1 MPKLKV
7 KKDWAS
13 GLNPSFVDSYAVL
26 SMFDHKNYN
35 EHVAEFHEGNGDKE
49 ENIKGRRKAKKD
61 DLSIVTG
68 RQDSYPGIGGSGTNG
83 IAPGRMGIKLKKKLA
98 ASNADTNAPGSER
111 RRLTEVPDPHANQ
124 PRIDEHQRYDEEQR
138 QLQMLQQR
146 QHDEEAERQKRRDDE
161 LKNVLKDQER
171 QLRDVESNEVENQR
185 KQEDASL
192 EDLDRDKD
200 DYISHRIYGEGYRSF
215 DDGYRYYMGGGGMY
229 NESNFVY
236 IDPHVLGS
244 PVLVDVNGDGHMEVI
259 IAVSY
264 YFDAEKYKGKD
275 IDFDPSQYIAGGIAC
290 WDLQANEWSWM
301 VHLDLTT
308 DQTKFKALIHGTPT
322 VADLDGNGRYEVLI
336 GTSLGLLYL
345 LDGET
350 GFVRRYFPM
359 QFNQIEAQIAVA
371 DVRGGSDLEIIVAD
385 MAGNLVLVDIEGEIL
400 WDTKLSGSLPHSPT
414 VGDVNGDGH
423 LDIVVVAT
431 SETGSHLW
439 AVNGATGVVLD
450 GYPIALPKGGSA
462 SSPVILVDLHDYTG
476 ILKKSP
482 TFFAD
487 PALPVWLQRTNG
499 HEPAPSPSLDINL
512 DKLNK
517 GDKSKSN
524 TEKFNHKHNK
534 GLHLL
539 VPSFDGHIYVID
551 GSKGCAERIDIGEH
565 IYSVPLVDD
574 VTGNGFLDVIVGTM
588 NGQVML
594 LETSVPAHTLNTW
607 TSFPKHRLNGF
618 THGQIGISIPEVE
631 KRALRYADIKVTSM
645 MIYLS

>member
-1 MPKLKV
+1 M
-7 KKDWAS
+7 KKNS
-13 GLNPSFVDSYAVL
+13 G
-26 SMFDHKNYN
+26 
-35 EHVAEFHEGNGDKE
+35 VA
-49 ENIKGRRKAKKD
+49 
-61 DLSIVTG
+61 
-68 RQDSYPGIGGSGTNG
+68 
-83 IAPGRMGIKLKKKLA
+83 
-98 ASNADTNAPGSER
+98 ADTGGGER
-111 RRLTEVPDPHANQ
+111 RRLSAIEDPHANQ
-124 PRIDEHQRYDEEQR
+124 PRIDEHERYEEEQR
-138 QLQMLQQR
+138 QLQLLQQR
-146 QHDEEAERQKRRDDE
+146 QHAEEVERQKRRDEE
-161 LKNVLKDQER
+161 LKGVLKEQKEADHENRLGSESSQEE
-171 QLRDVESNEVENQR
+171 ESV
-185 KQEDASL
+185 
-192 EDLDRDKD
+192 EDLERDKD
-200 DYISHRIYGEGYRSF
+200 DYISHRMYGGGYRSF

-244 PVLVDVNGDGHMEVI
+244 PTLVDVNGDGHMEVI
-259 IAVSY
+259 VAVSY
-264 YFDAEKYKGKD
+264 YFDAVQYQGKEL
-275 IDFDPSQYIAGGIAC
+275 DFDPSDYIAGGIAC

-308 DQTKFKALIHGTPT
+308 DKTKFKALIHGTPT

-400 WDTKLSGSLPHSPT
+400 WDTKLSGSLPHTPT
-414 VGDVNGDGH
+414 VGDVNGDGR

-431 SETGSHLW
+431 SDSGCHLW
-439 AVNGATGVVLD
+439 AVNGATGVALD
-450 GYPIALPKGGSA
+450 GYPISLPKGGSA
-462 SSPVILVDLHDYTG
+462 SSPVILVDLHDYSSL
-476 ILKKSP
+476 LKKNPSI
-482 TFFAD
+482 FAD
-487 PALPVWLQRTNG
+487 PALPVWLQNTNG
-499 HEPAPSPSLDINL
+499 HQPAPSPSLDINL

-517 GDKSKSN
+517 GDKSKAN
-524 TEKFNHKHNK
+524 TEKFNRKHNK

-551 GSKGCAERIDIGEH
+551 GNKGCAERVDIGEH

-574 VTGNGFLDVIVGTM
+574 VTGNGFLDVVVGTM

-594 LETSVPAHTLNTW
+594 LETSVPAHSLNTW

-618 THGQIGISIPEVE
+618 THGQMGISIPELE
-631 KRALRYADIKVTSM
+631 KRALRYADIKVSKVRVLFLLTLLR
-645 MIYLS
+645 IFTHNHNHIHTLVFNRVGKI